1 MGRIK
6 RVTLYT
12 KPGCGLCDE
21 AKDVIDA
28 VRMRVPFDFE
38 IQNILGDLGLYER
51 YKHDIPVIL
60 VDGHEIAR
68 HHLTEEQL
76 QSSLV

>member
-1 MGRIK
+1 MR

-28 VRMRVPFDFE
+28 VRTRIAFE
-38 IQNILGDLGLYER
+38 LELCNILEDLGLYEK

-68 HHLTEEQL
+68 HHLSEEQL